1 MIHMPIQTLIKTN
14 DSIFINNIYR
24 ILLFLD
30 LKMDLISE
38 IYFLLSF
45 FEMPSLYFSQ
55 SDHLFVCATEQH
67 YVSRSFT
74 HLWSVYNS
82 MLFKYIGGL
91 VASDQKMAFFFSF
104 SSLHFCLP
112 FFLVSYLYYAS
123 CAVEILKF
131 RNYLRVSEI
140 RDEHRP

>member
-1 MIHMPIQTLIKTN
+1 MPIQTLIKTN

-55 SDHLFVCATEQH
+55 SDHLFVCATEKH

-91 VASDQKMAFFFSF
+91 VASDQKMAFFFFFFFASF
-104 SSLHFCLP
+104 LL
-112 FFLVSYLYYAS
+112 
-123 CAVEILKF
+123 AVLFGFVFILRIMRCWNPEI
-131 RNYLRVSEI
+131 SELSTCI
-140 RDEHRP
+140 WNQRWA